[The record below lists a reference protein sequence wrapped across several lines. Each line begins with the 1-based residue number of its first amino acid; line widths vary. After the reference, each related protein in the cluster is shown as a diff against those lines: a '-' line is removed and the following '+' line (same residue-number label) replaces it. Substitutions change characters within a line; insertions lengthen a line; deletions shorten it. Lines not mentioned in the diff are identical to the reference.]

1 MAQSIP
7 QPGSGLAIRHLVA
20 TRGVGEVPFKKT
32 AALQGLAGQVY
43 SADMSKT
50 RLFQS
55 IKSLNLE
62 AVDSLLEAHPDLK
75 QVKDERGRNA
85 LHLLCSLP
93 TRERDNRQSL
103 KLAQYLLGLGFDIN
117 APAFVEGAFK
127 ATPLWYAISR
137 GRNLPLAKLL
147 LKKGSSPEYCL
158 WSAGFHDDVEA
169 VDLLVKHGASLDPV
183 TEDETPFL
191 GAIKWSHF
199 ASAERL
205 LHHGA
210 NVNFQNSKGMTAL
223 HFLLKKN
230 SDRKYIEMLL
240 RYGADP
246 ALRTADGKS
255 LLDMVKNRRNKS
267 LFDLFSKR
275 REGHR

>member
-1 MAQSIP
+1 M
-7 QPGSGLAIRHLVA
+7 
-20 TRGVGEVPFKKT
+20 PFKET
-32 AALQGLAGQVY
+32 PTLQRLATHVY
-43 SADMSKT
+43 SAEMSKT

-55 IKSLNLE
+55 IKSLNVE
-62 AVDSLLEAHPDLK
+62 AVASLLGAHPELK

-93 TRERDNRQSL
+93 SHEKKNRQSL
-103 KLAQYLLGLGFDIN
+103 ELARYLLDLGFDIN
-117 APAFVEGAFK
+117 EPAFVEGAAFK

-137 GRNLPLAKLL
+137 GGNLPLAKFL

-158 WSAGFHDDVEA
+158 WSACFHDDVEA

-183 TEDETPFL
+183 AEDETPFL

-210 NVNFQNSKGMTAL
+210 NVNFRNSKGMTAL

-230 SDRKYIEMLL
+230 SDRKHIEMLL
-240 RYGADP
+240 RFGADP
-246 ALRTADGKS
+246 TLKNADGVS
-255 LLDMVKNRRNKS
+255 PLDMVANRRDKT
-267 LFDLFSKR
+267 LFNLLSTR